1 MTKTRENLS
10 ALPIDLKR
18 TIIEKYGSLDKF
30 YATVYLIARNAHQAE
45 MSNIPGAQQRLN
57 TIKAY
62 QGMIQF
68 MLDEGGIN
76 GKDLIEQ
83 IGSDYLEDFIRYREQ
98 DFGLTNDEFIKII
111 KRI

>member
-1 MTKTRENLS
+1 MTKTRESLS
-10 ALPIDLKR
+10 ALPLDLKR
-18 TIIEKYGSLDKF
+18 TILDKYGSLDKF

-45 MSNIPGAQQRLN
+45 MSNIPGAKQRLN

-68 MLDEGGIN
+68 MLDEGGVD
-76 GKDLIEQ
+76 GKNLIDL
-83 IGSDYLEDFIRYREQ
+83 IGSDYLEDFVHYKEQ

>member
-68 MLDEGGIN
+68 MLNEGGIN